1 MTIQTDLNQSDYK
14 AYRRYA
20 LFKYRKM
27 HLAFVPVLL
36 FFIFISWL
44 EAEPGK
50 TLADGIW
57 QFIAGLVTIAVVMFV
72 VMLIFRLVQR
82 FTRTRFQGTMG
93 PHTFEIGADTITET
107 NRDGRNES
115 RISGMRRVAEE
126 RNHFFIITAQ
136 GLGYIIPK
144 RDLDPQ
150 GTDALRELRNKVMAA
165 R

>member
-1 MTIQTDLNQSDYK
+1 MTIHTDLTESDYK

-27 HLAFVPVLL
+27 HLAYIPILL
-36 FFIFISWL
+36 FFIFISWFG
-44 EAEPGK
+44 AEPGQ

-57 QFIAGLVTIAVVMFV
+57 QFIASLVTMAVVMFV
-72 VMLIFRLVQR
+72 FILVFRLVQR
-82 FTRTRFQGTMG
+82 LTRTRFPGTMG
-93 PHTFEIGADTITET
+93 PHTFEIGADAITET
-107 NRDGRNES
+107 NRDGRTE
-115 RISGMRRVAEE
+115 RPIAGMRRVAEE
-126 RNHFFIITAQ
+126 KNHFFIITAQ

-150 GTDALRELRNKVMAA
+150 GTDALREVRSKVMAA